1 VLEYV
6 LVFLAALLVG
16 AVVYFLSVRVEQQ
29 RPGETAEGEPA
40 AAQAVAAPP
49 PSPPGAVYVPLA
61 PATTTWEH
69 RVTGMLGL
77 LVTVALAGALLAFVV
92 YAGGSMLFRAISD
105 AASNGGLSGGPPGP

>member
-1 VLEYV
+1 M

-16 AVVYFLSVRVEQQ
+16 AVVYSLSVRVEQQ
-29 RPGETAEGEPA
+29 RPGRDVETEPF
-40 AAQAVAAPP
+40 AAPP
-49 PSPPGAVYVPLA
+49 PAAPPGAIYVPLA

>member
-1 VLEYV
+1 M

-16 AVVYFLSVRVEQQ
+16 AVVYYLSVRVEQE
-29 RPGETAEGEPA
+29 RPGRTAEAEPA
-40 AAQAVAAPP
+40 AGPATPP
-49 PSPPGAVYVPLA
+49 PPAPPGAVYVPLA

-92 YAGGSMLFRAISD
+92 YAGGSLLFRAISE
-105 AASNGGLSGGPPGP
+105 AASNGGLSGGAPGP

>member
-16 AVVYFLSVRVEQQ
+16 AVVYYLSVRVEQQ
-29 RPGETAEGEPA
+29 RPLAAAEPGPEPA
-40 AAQAVAAPP
+40 AAPPPAPP
-49 PSPPGAVYVPLA
+49 PGAIYVPLA